1 MRFDIFRFL
10 EKFIYVI
17 FFCVI
22 ALLVGINIFVSKGH
36 QSIGQFSPNYFE
48 AVTFIIALMFLAGI
62 FRFRH
67 PILKTI
73 AKIPAPLWV
82 GGFLIGSLLLQLTIS
97 KLFVVHPTW
106 DFGSLVN
113 AAKKFIDSGEVSNY
127 FSIYPNNVFL
137 FCILVIVG
145 KIFTPDLITYML
157 FNSFIIL
164 ISQYLIYRIATK
176 VAGKTAGMISIAVS
190 VLFFPYIFF
199 APIVYTDTISL
210 IFLLLPL
217 NLLID
222 KNGRFKNNIYIIL
235 AASVVFA
242 FGMLL
247 KGSLIIFVI
256 AFGITLLL
264 SMKGWKKVYFIVP
277 FIVLFVIKTLFNV
290 SLYQLDI
297 LDKEQQKKTSF
308 PVSHWLVMAQ
318 NKDRLGKFSEN
329 DVKWT
334 LKLLAERHRSEVSE
348 IHYEELKQRIGDK
361 GVYGNLMFN
370 LEKIKHTWTDGTY
383 YSLNKLRRH
392 PLEPENF
399 QRLVD
404 YKSGELLQGFAR
416 VQHLILLMGLL
427 FVVPLL
433 KEKKTFVTFCML
445 AIIGYF
451 FFFLLWETRSRYL
464 VSVTPLII
472 LLSSMAYFRVKG
484 DSIDEKT
491 P

>member
-1 MRFDIFRFL
+1 MHLDIFRFF

-17 FFCVI
+17 FFSVI
-22 ALLVGINIFVSKGH
+22 SVLVGINAFVTKGH
-36 QSIGQFSPNYFE
+36 DSIAQTPTSYFE
-48 AVTFIIALMFLAGI
+48 TLTFIFALIIMACL
-62 FRFRH
+62 FRFRNL
-67 PILKTI
+67 ILKTI
-73 AKIPAPLWV
+73 AKVPVSLWIITM
-82 GGFLIGSLLLQLTIS
+82 LAGSLLVQLAVM

-113 AAKKFIDSGEVSNY
+113 AAKMYIETGEVSDY

-137 FCILVIVG
+137 FCLLVIVG
-145 KIFTPDLITYML
+145 KIFTPDLVTYML

-164 ISQYLIYRIATK
+164 VSQYLIYRIASK
-176 VAGKTAGMISIAVS
+176 VAGKTVGMISLAVS

-222 KNGRFKNNIYIIL
+222 KNGKFKQNIYIIL
-235 AASVVFA
+235 VASAVFA

-264 SMKGWKKVYFIVP
+264 SMKGWKKVYFLVP
-277 FIVLFVIKTLFNV
+277 FIILFVVKTLFTF

-297 LDKEQQKKTSF
+297 LDEEQQQKTSF

-318 NKDRLGKFSEN
+318 NADRLGKFSGD
-329 DVKWT
+329 DVNWT
-334 LKLLAERHRSEVSE
+334 LELLKEHPRSEVSA
-348 IHYEELKQRIGDK
+348 IHFEELKQRVGEK
-361 GVYGNLMFN
+361 GIYGNVLFN

-404 YKSGELLQGFAR
+404 YKSGELLQAFAR
-416 VQHLILLMGLL
+416 VQHLVILLGLL
-427 FVVPLL
+427 FVIPLL

-472 LLSSMAYFRVKG
+472 LLSSMAYFRIKG
-484 DSIDEKT
+484 DLIDEKT